1 MGEGTSFQ
9 IEFNKYTI
17 QEDIQFIED
26 VINELLEEENYELID
41 WHKKLLEDI
50 FAYQRGE
57 KFTEDQFFMIK
68 FKLLKVRI
76 DQNIKQKKN
85 KLNED
90 E

>member
-17 QEDIQFIED
+17 EEDIQFMED
-26 VINELLEEENYELID
+26 VINELLDEENYELIE
-41 WHKKLLEDI
+41 WHQKLLEDI

-76 DQNIKQKKN
+76 DKNIKQKKN